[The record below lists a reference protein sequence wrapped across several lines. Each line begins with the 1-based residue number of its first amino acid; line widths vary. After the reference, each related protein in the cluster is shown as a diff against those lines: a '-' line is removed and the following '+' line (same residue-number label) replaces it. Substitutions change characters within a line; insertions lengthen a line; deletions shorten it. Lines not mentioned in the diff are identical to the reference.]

1 MKPFLSLDHAV
12 WHVDAVC
19 CSSSANACQYHKHFT
34 WPVVSVPQHAQVRM
48 HRGLLNR
55 QANAIVAAAACQ
67 GVKAFQEGTC
77 QAVFGSLEGAHSLV
91 GEACQ
96 GVGV

>member
-1 MKPFLSLDHAV
+1 MKHFFSLDHAV

-19 CSSSANACQYHKHFT
+19 CSSSAGACQYRKHFK
-34 WPVVSVPQHAQVRM
+34 WPVVSVPQHAQLRM

-67 GVKAFQEGTC
+67 VARASQEGTC
-77 QAVFGSLEGAHSLV
+77 QAVFGSLEGPHSLV
-91 GEACQ
+91 GEACRE
-96 GVGV
+96 VEV